1 MTLRAVPACDAD
13 RLRQLAEFRLQQG
26 QTKLPSDLSEHEAL
40 RLTHELQVH
49 QIELE
54 MQCEELNMDRER
66 LRLAASVF
74 EHTFEG
80 IIITD
85 AQRKIIEVNPAFTRI
100 TGFSRLEVL
109 GHSPRR
115 FSADP
120 SNWQLHHEINAV
132 LIEHGAWRGEL
143 WNRNKHGEQYPIMLS
158 ITSVRNDIGTVIN
171 YIGVFSDISILKR
184 HEAELDQIAHFDP
197 LTGMPNRRLLSD
209 RLQQA
214 VARSQRRHIPMAV
227 CYLDLDGFKQV
238 NDLYGHATGDQLL
251 VGVTQRLQ
259 QVLRVD
265 DTLARLGGDEFVLLL
280 SDLASTEECEQIL
293 ARVLAAVCI
302 PTHCGDIEVHISA
315 SVGVTLFPQDNV
327 GADAL
332 IRHADQA
339 MYLAKQSGKNRFKFY
354 DHRADLL
361 AMARN
366 AAIQR
371 LALAL
376 ECNEFVLH
384 YQPQVNLLTG
394 AVTGAEALI
403 RWQHPERGL
412 LLPADFLHDILASE
426 LEIPVGEWIISE
438 ALRQMS
444 LWQDQSV
451 HLPVSVNIAAMHFM
465 HPAFCERL
473 RYVLDQYPQISPSNL
488 GLEILESTALDD
500 LPKAIEAMQQC
511 LAIGVH
517 FALDDFGTGYSSLAY
532 FRRLPID
539 VLKIDQSFVRN
550 MLSDADNLNIVE
562 GVVRIANAFDRP
574 VIAEGVETLEH
585 GALLLQIGCHLSQ
598 GYGIAMPMPA
608 SDIPDWIE
616 CWQAQ
621 KVWLTLGQFVPRQV

>member
-1 MTLRAVPACDAD
+1 MTLRAVPAFDAD
-13 RLRQLAEFRLQQG
+13 RLRQLAEFRLQQS
-26 QTKLPSDLSEHEAL
+26 KVPPAADLTEHEAL

-54 MQCEELNMDRER
+54 MQCEELKIDRER

-85 AQRKIIEVNPAFTRI
+85 AERKIVEVNPAFTRI

-120 SNWQLHHEINAV
+120 SNWQLHHEINAA
-132 LIEHGAWRGEL
+132 LMRDGTWRGEL
-143 WNRNKHGEQYPIMLS
+143 WNRKKNGEQYPIMLS
-158 ITSVRNDIGTVIN
+158 ITSVQNDLGTVVN

-197 LTGMPNRRLLSD
+197 LTGVPNRRLLSD

-214 VARSQRRHIPMAV
+214 VARSLRRGLPLAV

-251 VGVTQRLQ
+251 VEVTQRLQ

-280 SDLASTEECEQIL
+280 SDLTSTAECDQIL
-293 ARVLAAVCI
+293 ARVLAAVNL
-302 PTHCGDIEVHISA
+302 PTHCGDIEVNISA
-315 SVGVTLFPQDNV
+315 SVGVTVFPQDNV
-327 GADAL
+327 GIDAL

-339 MYLAKQSGKNRFKFY
+339 MYLAKQSGKNRYTFY
-354 DHRADLL
+354 DHHADFL
-361 AMARN
+361 AMTRK
-366 AAIQR
+366 AAIER

-376 ECNEFVLH
+376 ECDEFVLH

-394 AVTGAEALI
+394 AVTGVEALI

-412 LLPADFLHDILASE
+412 LLPAEFLADVVASE
-426 LEIPVGEWIISE
+426 LEIPLGEWVITS
-438 ALRQMS
+438 ALKQMRA
-444 LWQDQSV
+444 WQAQAI
-451 HLPVSVNIAAMHFM
+451 HLPVSVNIGAKHFM
-465 HPAFCERL
+465 QPTFCAQLQRL
-473 RYVLDQYPQISPSNL
+473 LAEYPDIAPSSL
-488 GLEILESTALDD
+488 ELEILESNALDD
-500 LPKAIEAMQQC
+500 LPQAIEVMQQC

-550 MLSDADNLNIVE
+550 MLTDADDLNIVE
-562 GVVRIANAFDRP
+562 GVVRIAKAFDRP

-598 GYGIAMPMPA
+598 GYGIAVPMPA
-608 SDIPDWIE
+608 SDIPDWSE
-616 CWQAQ
+616 RWQEQ
-621 KVWLTLGQFVPRQV
+621 KVWLSLGQYVPRSA